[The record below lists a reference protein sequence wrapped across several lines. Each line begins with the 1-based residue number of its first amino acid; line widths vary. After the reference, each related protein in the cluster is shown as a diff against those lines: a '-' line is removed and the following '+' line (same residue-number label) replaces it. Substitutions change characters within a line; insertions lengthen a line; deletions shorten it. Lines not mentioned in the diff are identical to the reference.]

1 MSLLTLGDA
10 IPRRGGRIS
19 RWFWSAVWRMTG
31 WEMEGEIPNLPKF
44 VLIGAPHTS
53 NWDFPVAM
61 SMVLALGLD
70 AHWIGKHTLFRWPF
84 GSLMRWFGGMP
95 VVRSE
100 SRGVVAQVI
109 DIFKDQERLVFGL
122 SPEGT
127 RKRVDQWKTGF
138 YHIALGA
145 GVPIVPAYLDYP
157 RKVLGFGPPLMPSG
171 DIEADIDTLQAFYVP
186 YTRTGKNPDQY

>member
-1 MSLLTLGDA
+1 
-10 IPRRGGRIS
+10 
-19 RWFWSAVWRMTG
+19 
-31 WEMEGEIPNLPKF
+31 MEGEIPNLPKF
-44 VLIGAPHTS
+44 VIIGAPHTS

-61 SMVLALGLD
+61 SLVLALGLD

-84 GSLMRWFGGMP
+84 GGLMRWFGGMP

-100 SRGVVAQVI
+100 RGGVVAQVI
-109 DIFKDQERLVFGL
+109 DIFKGRERMVFGL

-145 GVPIVPAYLDYP
+145 GVPIVPGYFDYP
-157 RKVLGFGPPLMPSG
+157 RKVIGFGPPLMPSG
-171 DIEADIDTLQAFYVP
+171 DIEADISTLQAFYTP

>member
-1 MSLLTLGDA
+1 MSLLTLGNA
-10 IPRRGGRIS
+10 IPRRGTRFS
-19 RWFWSAVWRMTG
+19 RGFWSAALRMAG
-31 WEMEGEIPNLPKF
+31 WEVEGEIPNLPKF
-44 VLIGAPHTS
+44 VIIGAPHTS

-61 SMVLALGLD
+61 SLVLALGLD

-84 GSLMRWFGGMP
+84 GGLLRWFGGMP

-100 SRGVVAQVI
+100 RRGMVAQVI
-109 DIFKDQERLVFGL
+109 DIFEGRERMIFGL

-145 GVPIVPAYLDYP
+145 GVPIVPGYFDYP
-157 RKVLGFGPPLMPSG
+157 RKVVGFGPLLMPSG
-171 DIEADIDTLQAFYVP
+171 DIEADIDTLKAFYAP
-186 YTRTGKNPDQY
+186 YIGKNPSQY